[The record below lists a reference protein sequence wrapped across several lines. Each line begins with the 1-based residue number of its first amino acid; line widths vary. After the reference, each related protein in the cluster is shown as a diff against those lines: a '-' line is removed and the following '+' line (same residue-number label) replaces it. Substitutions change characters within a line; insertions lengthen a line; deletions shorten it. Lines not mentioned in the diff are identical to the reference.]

1 MAFPT
6 RTTMDL
12 HARTVP
18 AIPEPEAPAGG
29 VLFPRHLGAGGP
41 RAKDGRYQCAVYV
54 PQPDG
59 TRARKFAY
67 GQTWA
72 ECDAKRREL
81 LDKAENGIPV
91 PTRSAKLAEWLP
103 YWLENVIR
111 PRRKLSTYDKYEAH
125 VRLYLVP
132 RLGSKRL
139 ESLTV
144 ADVRRFLTAL
154 ERDTTAATAKESHRV
169 LRTALSAA
177 CREELITRNVVQ
189 LVEPPRLRSRDLSPW
204 SLDETLD
211 FLAAAR
217 KDPLYAAFVV
227 AIAMGLRRGEIIGL
241 RWEDLDLEQRVLYVR
256 QQTQRR
262 RGVLYDDDPKS
273 RRRRAVPLP
282 AMCIAPL
289 RWQRMRQAAIRE
301 RMGDRW
307 TETGHVFTTR
317 TGRPIEPRNLYRSFT
332 RVAKGAGLRVIRL
345 HDARHGCATLLTA
358 AGVAPRV
365 VMEILGHSQISITMD
380 VYTHVVQDT
389 QREAI
394 SHMDRLLRRRNS
406 PGPAPGSSP
415 GDRTR

>member
-1 MAFPT
+1 MASQRKRNPN
-6 RTTMDL
+6 
-12 HARTVP
+12 
-18 AIPEPEAPAGG
+18 
-29 VLFPRHLGAGGP
+29 GAGTITK
-41 RAKDGRYQCAVYV
+41 RKDGRYQAAVYV
-54 PQPDG
+54 LQPDG

-67 GQTWA
+67 GKTWA

-81 LDKAENGIPV
+81 LDKVDQGVPV
-91 PTRSAKLAEWLP
+91 PTRSARLSEWLP
-103 YWLENVIR
+103 YWLDNIVK

-132 RLGSKRL
+132 MIGSKRL
-139 ESLTV
+139 ESLGT
-144 ADVRRFLTAL
+144 ADVRRFLVQL
-154 ERDTTAATAKESHRV
+154 ENKTTAATAKESHRV
-169 LRTALSAA
+169 LRTALTAA
-177 CREELITRNVVQ
+177 CREELVTRNVAS
-189 LVEPPRLRSRDLSPW
+189 LVEPPRAKSRELSPW

-211 FLAAAR
+211 FLAVAR
-217 KDPLYAAFVV
+217 KDPLYAAFVL

-241 RWEDLDLEQRVLYVR
+241 RWVDVDLDKRVLYVR

-262 RGVLYDDDPKS
+262 RGVLYNDDPKG

-289 RWQRMRQAAIRE
+289 RWHRMRQTAAKLRAGE
-301 RMGDRW
+301 SWDEG
-307 TETGHVFTTR
+307 GYVFATR
-317 TGRPIEPRNLYRSFT
+317 NGRPVEPRNVYRSFT
-332 RVAKGAGLRVIRL
+332 RVADSAGLRVIRL

-394 SHMDRLLRRRNS
+394 SHMDRLLKRR
-406 PGPAPGSSP
+406 PG
-415 GDRTR
+415 RE